1 MNFHQR
7 KNSMKRF
14 TLATLAAVIMAG
26 LVFSS
31 AGISAPKDR
40 EVSGDAPRITMEELK
55 SMLGDPNLV
64 IIDSLVG
71 DQWETVAQKLPG
83 AVHENPDDVDS
94 WADKYPKDK
103 TIVTYCA

>member
-1 MNFHQR
+1 M
-7 KNSMKRF
+7 KNLMQG
-14 TLATLAAVIMAG
+14 TLIAVILVAFVCLPAG
-26 LVFSS
+26 LP
-31 AGISAPKDR
+31 AQNDPNIS
-40 EVSGDAPRITMEELK
+40 GNAPRITMEELN
-55 SMLGDPNLV
+55 SMIGDPDLV

-71 DQWETVAQKLPG
+71 DQWATVAEKLPG

>member
-1 MNFHQR
+1 
-7 KNSMKRF
+7 MKHLIPV
-14 TLATLAAVIMAG
+14 TLATVFMVVSVGVSASTPAA
-26 LVFSS
+26 
-31 AGISAPKDR
+31 KDR
-40 EVSGDAPRITMEELK
+40 DISGDAPRITMEELK
-55 SMLGDPNLV
+55 SMLGDPDLV

-83 AVHENPDDVDS
+83 AVHEDPEDVDS

>member
-1 MNFHQR
+1 
-7 KNSMKRF
+7 MKRLI
-14 TLATLAAVIMAG
+14 LATLTAVIMIA
-26 LVFSS
+26 LVCVS
-31 AGISAPKDR
+31 AGIPAPRDR
-40 EVSGDAPRITMEELK
+40 DVSGDAPRITMEELN

>member
-1 MNFHQR
+1 
-7 KNSMKRF
+7 MKRPIV
-14 TLATLAAVIMAG
+14 TILAALIMLAW
-26 LVFSS
+26 VYIS
-31 AGISAPKDR
+31 AGISASKDR
-40 EVSGDAPRITMEELK
+40 DVSGDAPRITMEELK

-83 AVHENPDDVDS
+83 AVHEDPDDVDS
-94 WADKYPKDK
+94 WAGKYPKDK

>member
-1 MNFHQR
+1 
-7 KNSMKRF
+7 MKRPIL
-14 TLATLAAVIMAG
+14 TVLAAVIMLAW
-26 LVFSS
+26 VCISS
-31 AGISAPKDR
+31 TISAPKDR
-40 EVSGDAPRITMEELK
+40 DVSGDAPRITMEELK

-83 AVHENPDDVDS
+83 AVHEDPDDVDS

>member
-1 MNFHQR
+1 
-7 KNSMKRF
+7 MKSPIM
-14 TLATLAAVIMAG
+14 ATLAAAIMVA
-26 LVFSS
+26 LVCLS
-31 AGISAPKDR
+31 AGISTPKDR
-40 EVSGDAPRITMEELK
+40 DISGDAPRITMEELK

-94 WADKYPKDK
+94 WAHKYPKDK

>member
-1 MNFHQR
+1 
-7 KNSMKRF
+7 MKRLI
-14 TLATLAAVIMAG
+14 LATLAAVIVVA
-26 LVFSS
+26 LVFPSAAISS
-31 AGISAPKDR
+31 PKDR
-40 EVSGDAPRITMEELK
+40 DVAGDAPRITMEELK

-83 AVHENPDDVDS
+83 AVHEDPEDVDS

>member
-1 MNFHQR
+1 
-7 KNSMKRF
+7 MKRLIVT
-14 TLATLAAVIMAG
+14 TLTAVIMLAW
-26 LVFSS
+26 VCVS
-31 AGISAPKDR
+31 ATISAPEDR
-40 EVSGDAPRITMEELK
+40 DVSGDAPRITMEELK

-83 AVHENPDDVDS
+83 AVHEDPDDVDS

>member
-1 MNFHQR
+1 
-7 KNSMKRF
+7 MKSPIM
-14 TLATLAAVIMAG
+14 ATLAAAIMVA
-26 LVFSS
+26 LVCLS
-31 AGISAPKDR
+31 AGISTPKDR
-40 EVSGDAPRITMEELK
+40 DISGDAPRITMEELK

-83 AVHENPDDVDS
+83 AVHEDPEDVDS

>member
-1 MNFHQR
+1 
-7 KNSMKRF
+7 MKRF
-14 TLATLAAVIMAG
+14 ILASLTSVIMVA
-26 LVFSS
+26 LVCVP
-31 AGISAPKDR
+31 AGIPAPKDR
-40 EVSGDAPRITMEELK
+40 DVSGDAPRITMEKLK

-83 AVHENPDDVDS
+83 AVHEDPDDVDS
-94 WADKYPKDK
+94 WAAKYSKDK

>member
-1 MNFHQR
+1 
-7 KNSMKRF
+7 MKHLI
-14 TLATLAAVIMAG
+14 LATLTAVIMVAFVC
-26 LVFSS
+26 LS
-31 AGISAPKDR
+31 AGIPAQKERD
-40 EVSGDAPRITMEELK
+40 VSGDAPRMTMEELN

-83 AVHENPDDVDS
+83 AVHEDPDDVDS
-94 WADKYPKDK
+94 WADKYSKDR

>member
-1 MNFHQR
+1 
-7 KNSMKRF
+7 MKQLVLG
-14 TLATLAAVIMAG
+14 TLINIIMVG
-26 LVFSS
+26 LVCPST
-31 AGISAPKDR
+31 GLPTQKDR
-40 EVSGDAPRITMEELK
+40 NLSGDAPRITMEKLI
-55 SMLGDPNLV
+55 SMLGDPDLV
-64 IIDSLVG
+64 IIDGLVG

>member
-1 MNFHQR
+1 
-7 KNSMKRF
+7 MKQLILG
-14 TLATLAAVIMAG
+14 TLTAIIMVALVCPSTG
-26 LVFSS
+26 LP
-31 AGISAPKDR
+31 AQNDR
-40 EVSGDAPRITMEELK
+40 DVSGDAPRITMEELK
-55 SMLGDPNLV
+55 SILGDPNLV

-83 AVHENPDDVDS
+83 AVRENPDDVES